1 MGHSIYL
8 ADDEKSIRELL
19 HSFLASDGYTVRSF
33 ESGDALLE
41 AFRQE
46 PAELV
51 ILDIMMPGTDGLTVC
66 RELRSVSDIPI
77 ILLTAKDSE
86 LDYVMGISQGSDDY
100 LTKPFRPTILLMK
113 VRALLRRV
121 EMDRGKTAAAADELR
136 YGDLRYSAT
145 ENAVFCGST
154 IVALTQTELRL
165 LSYMLK
171 QPEKAYSREELL
183 SAVWGFDSE
192 VETRVT
198 DETLRRIRKKLTQ
211 SGSTVSVSTI
221 WGFGYKLKGA
231 EQQQTFFQNASH
243 ELKTP
248 LMAIQG
254 YAEGIQ
260 AGVMDTGSAA
270 EVILEESDRM
280 TELVEELLDIS
291 KIDMGRQ
298 QLALSEMDIREL
310 LYDSIRAVESAAAA
324 SGITIAPDFSEEPI
338 MVKCDDTQMRR
349 AVTNI
354 LTNGLRYARSE
365 LRLTCRA
372 DRRQVT
378 IRIQDDGDGIAEA
391 DLPHIFDRFYMGR
404 SGKSGIGLALT
415 REIIHLHKG
424 TIRARNGDTGAVFE
438 ISIPVSR

>member
-51 ILDIMMPGTDGLTVC
+51 ILDIMMPGTDGLAVC

-113 VRALLRRV
+113 VKALLRRV
-121 EMDRGKTAAAADELR
+121 EMDRGKTAAEDELH
-136 YGDLRYSAT
+136 YGDIRYSAT
-145 ENAVFCGST
+145 ENVIFYGAAPVS
-154 IVALTQTELRL
+154 LTQTELRL
-165 LSYMLK
+165 LSYMMK

-198 DETLRRIRKKLTQ
+198 DETLRRIRKKLLQ
-211 SGSTVSVSTI
+211 AGSTVSVSTI

-231 EQQQTFFQNASH
+231 
-243 ELKTP
+243 
-248 LMAIQG
+248 
-254 YAEGIQ
+254 
-260 AGVMDTGSAA
+260 GS
-270 EVILEESDRM
+270 V
-280 TELVEELLDIS
+280 
-291 KIDMGRQ
+291 
-298 QLALSEMDIREL
+298 
-310 LYDSIRAVESAAAA
+310 
-324 SGITIAPDFSEEPI
+324 
-338 MVKCDDTQMRR
+338 
-349 AVTNI
+349 
-354 LTNGLRYARSE
+354 
-365 LRLTCRA
+365 
-372 DRRQVT
+372 
-378 IRIQDDGDGIAEA
+378 
-391 DLPHIFDRFYMGR
+391 
-404 SGKSGIGLALT
+404 
-415 REIIHLHKG
+415 
-424 TIRARNGDTGAVFE
+424 
-438 ISIPVSR
+438 

>member
-51 ILDIMMPGTDGLTVC
+51 ILDIMMPGTDGLAVC

-113 VRALLRRV
+113 VKALLRRV
-121 EMDRGKTAAAADELR
+121 EMDRGKTAAEDELH
-136 YGDLRYSAT
+136 YGDIRYSAT
-145 ENAVFCGST
+145 ENAIFYGTVPVS
-154 IVALTQTELRL
+154 LTQTELRL
-165 LSYMLK
+165 LSYMMK

-198 DETLRRIRKKLTQ
+198 DETLRRIRKKLLQ
-211 SGSTVSVSTI
+211 AGSTVSVSTI

-231 EQQQTFFQNASH
+231 ERT
-243 ELKTP
+243 
-248 LMAIQG
+248 
-254 YAEGIQ
+254 
-260 AGVMDTGSAA
+260 
-270 EVILEESDRM
+270 
-280 TELVEELLDIS
+280 
-291 KIDMGRQ
+291 
-298 QLALSEMDIREL
+298 
-310 LYDSIRAVESAAAA
+310 
-324 SGITIAPDFSEEPI
+324 
-338 MVKCDDTQMRR
+338 
-349 AVTNI
+349 
-354 LTNGLRYARSE
+354 
-365 LRLTCRA
+365 
-372 DRRQVT
+372 
-378 IRIQDDGDGIAEA
+378 
-391 DLPHIFDRFYMGR
+391 
-404 SGKSGIGLALT
+404 
-415 REIIHLHKG
+415 
-424 TIRARNGDTGAVFE
+424 
-438 ISIPVSR
+438 

>member
-121 EMDRGKTAAAADELR
+121 EMDRGKTAAAVDELR

-165 LSYMLK
+165 LSYMMK
-171 QPEKAYSREELL
+171 QPEKAYSRE
-183 SAVWGFDSE
+183 
-192 VETRVT
+192 
-198 DETLRRIRKKLTQ
+198 
-211 SGSTVSVSTI
+211 
-221 WGFGYKLKGA
+221 
-231 EQQQTFFQNASH
+231 
-243 ELKTP
+243 
-248 LMAIQG
+248 
-254 YAEGIQ
+254 
-260 AGVMDTGSAA
+260 
-270 EVILEESDRM
+270 
-280 TELVEELLDIS
+280 
-291 KIDMGRQ
+291 
-298 QLALSEMDIREL
+298 EL

-324 SGITIAPDFSEEPI
+324 RGITIAPDFSEEPI

>member
-51 ILDIMMPGTDGLTVC
+51 ILDIMMPGTDGLAVC

-113 VRALLRRV
+113 VKALLRRV
-121 EMDRGKTAAAADELR
+121 EMDRGKTAAEDELH
-136 YGDLRYSAT
+136 YGDIRYSAT
-145 ENAVFCGST
+145 ENAIFYGTAPVS
-154 IVALTQTELRL
+154 LTQTELRL
-165 LSYMLK
+165 LSYMMK

-198 DETLRRIRKKLTQ
+198 DETLRRIRKKLLQ
-211 SGSTVSVSTI
+211 AGSTVSVSTI

-231 EQQQTFFQNASH
+231 
-243 ELKTP
+243 
-248 LMAIQG
+248 
-254 YAEGIQ
+254 
-260 AGVMDTGSAA
+260 GS
-270 EVILEESDRM
+270 V
-280 TELVEELLDIS
+280 
-291 KIDMGRQ
+291 
-298 QLALSEMDIREL
+298 
-310 LYDSIRAVESAAAA
+310 
-324 SGITIAPDFSEEPI
+324 
-338 MVKCDDTQMRR
+338 
-349 AVTNI
+349 
-354 LTNGLRYARSE
+354 
-365 LRLTCRA
+365 
-372 DRRQVT
+372 
-378 IRIQDDGDGIAEA
+378 
-391 DLPHIFDRFYMGR
+391 
-404 SGKSGIGLALT
+404 
-415 REIIHLHKG
+415 
-424 TIRARNGDTGAVFE
+424 
-438 ISIPVSR
+438 

>member
-51 ILDIMMPGTDGLTVC
+51 ILDIMMPGTDGLAVC

-121 EMDRGKTAAAADELR
+121 EMDRGKTAAAVDELR

-165 LSYMLK
+165 LSYMMK

-231 EQQQTFFQNASH
+231 ERQQTFFQNASH